1 MKRKLCVEP
10 LDPSGRHQTQGD
22 RLVRVAAGLGLAGA
36 LSACGGPTA
45 LLGLPAVLDVTKG
58 VTTVD
63 ASRRPIPS
71 LRMVM
76 TRSGSDPIEKTGDV
90 NGFALFVASDHD
102 GRGGANA
109 FDGFALT
116 ITDVDGEV
124 NGTYATKTVA
134 SLDENDLT
142 VTMD

>member
-1 MKRKLCVEP
+1 MRRP
-10 LDPSGRHQTQGD
+10 D
-22 RLVRVAAGLGLAGA
+22 LVV
-36 LSACGGPTA
+36 
-45 LLGLPAVLDVTKG
+45 GLPAIVDVPKG

-76 TRSGSDPIEKTGDV
+76 TRTGSAPMEKTGDA
-90 NGFALFVASDHD
+90 NGFALFVASDED
-102 GRGGANA
+102 GKGGANA
-109 FDGFALT
+109 FHGFSLT

-124 NGTYATKTVA
+124 NGSYATKTVA

>member
-1 MKRKLCVEP
+1 MKRELCVEP
-10 LDPSGRHQTQGD
+10 VDPSGRQQPQGD

-36 LSACGGPTA
+36 LSACGGPISVV
-45 LLGLPAVLDVTKG
+45 GLPALLEVAKG

-76 TRSGSDPIEKTGDV
+76 TRTGSAPMEKTGDA
-90 NGFALFVASDHD
+90 NGFALFVASDED
-102 GRGGANA
+102 GKGGANA
-109 FDGFALT
+109 FHGFSLT

-124 NGTYATKTVA
+124 NGSYATKTVA